1 MVSTTL
7 CTKYTWPPRRNSRS
21 AASRSVGA
29 CHSVTKVLMAS
40 RSAGGVVIS
49 DRSRRPPSA
58 MFSVRG
64 IGVAVSVST
73 CTSARSVLSFSL
85 SRTPKRCS
93 SSTMMS
99 PRSLKR
105 TLACS
110 SRCVAMTMSTVPF
123 SMPSSTAFDSLPV
136 RKRDSDLDAHRP
148 VGEAIAE
155 VVGVLLGEQRGGHQ
169 HRDLLAG
176 LRGDERGAHRHFGL
190 AEAHVAAHHAI
201 HRLLAREV
209 LQHLADGLG
218 LVGGFLERKAAREGL
233 VFELAL
239 RHAPARVSPGAART
253 GRAVPR
259 PRRGS
264 CRRRVCAP
272 WPIDRCRACAAA
284 RFRARRPSSAR
295 PGAAAAR
302 ARTACRRRR
311 IRAPR
316 TRRPV
321 RPPA

>member
-1 MVSTTL
+1 
-7 CTKYTWPPRRNSRS
+7 
-21 AASRSVGA
+21 
-29 CHSVTKVLMAS
+29 MAS

-49 DRSRRPPSA
+49 DRSRKPPSA

-73 CTSARSVLSFSL
+73 CTSARSVFSFSL

-110 SRCVAMTMSTVPF
+110 SFCVAMTMSTVPR

-148 VGEAIAE
+148 VGEAIAK
-155 VVGVLLGEQRGGHQ
+155 VVGVLFGEQRGGHE

-190 AEAHVAAHHAI
+190 AEADVAAHHAI
-201 HRLLAREV
+201 HGLLAGEV

-218 LVGGFLERKAAREGL
+218 LVGGLLEREAARERL
-233 VFELAL
+233 VFQLAL
-239 RHAPARVSPGAART
+239 RQRRPALRLALRVQVQQLGGHVADLVGGALARLGPLIGAELVQRRAFRRGAA
-253 GRAVPR
+253 
-259 PRRGS
+259 
-264 CRRRVCAP
+264 
-272 WPIDRCRACAAA
+272 
-284 RFRARRPSSAR
+284 SSAR

-316 TRRPV
+316 TRRPA